1 VIVQTE
7 TAVYVLNPLEGV
19 LTRYPRQ
26 ELDREWYVAELRKDH
41 QIIPYRL
48 HPHFPLEV
56 GKPAVFILN
65 IRNDGVETVRTTTP
79 VVSIEGGE

>member
-1 VIVQTE
+1 MIVQTE
-7 TAVYVLNPLEGV
+7 TAVYVLSPRDGV
-19 LTRYPRQ
+19 LTRYPRE

-48 HPHFPLEV
+48 ERPLEV

-65 IRNDGVETVRTTTP
+65 IRNDGVETIRTTTP
-79 VVSIEGGE
+79 VISIDGQE

>member
-1 VIVQTE
+1 MIVQTE
-7 TAVYVLNPLEGV
+7 TAVYVLNPQEGV

-26 ELDREWYVAELRKDH
+26 ELDREWAVAELRKDH

-48 HPHFPLEV
+48 GRPLVV
-56 GKPAVFILN
+56 GEPAVFILN

-79 VVSIEGGE
+79 VTSIDGAA